1 MIINIFSMIQSSVLL
16 FLNLGGGEI
25 FLVILVALLFFG
37 SKKTPEL
44 AKGIGKG
51 IRELKDAMNGVQ
63 REINNEINKLEVDKE
78 IKNLDDSLNDANK
91 KKEDI

>member
-1 MIINIFSMIQSSVLL
+1 MSLLTVFL

-25 FLVILVALLFFG
+25 FLVLIVALLFFG

-51 IRELKDAMNGVQ
+51 IREIKDAMNGVQ
-63 REINNEINKLEVDKE
+63 REINMEINKMEIEKEVKKVEDTINNIDK
-78 IKNLDDSLNDANK
+78 SNDTPAQ
-91 KKEDI
+91 